1 MIGRFALTA
10 FGWLAESIMGALV
23 GKAVDRAVQQFGEQH
38 GFEDD
43 LEKLQD
49 SLDHARLTISTIER
63 LRIKDEGQQKTLR
76 KLLIRLKNS
85 AYDADDL
92 LDEFQYRILKQQIEQ
107 QGDEAGNRA
116 SSSSYSTPPPSKRTK
131 TSFSS
136 ISTSGIFR
144 KGDDD
149 DDVQRIRKIKGRLDD
164 NSAALEK
171 IYNSLGAEDDRGEK
185 QLVSSASRQTSSFST
200 EPRLVGRDKEL
211 QELKD
216 LLLKPEVASE
226 FGQSGVSVLSIC
238 GLGGIGKT
246 TLAQEVFNDSS
257 VKEYFKLRIW
267 VCVSENFC
275 TDRLIREIIECAT
288 TEKCDLT
295 NLDTLQRIVNE
306 KITPE
311 RFLLVLDDVWN
322 EDRHK
327 WEILCAPLRS
337 GKPGSKIL
345 VTTRSR
351 KIADMVSDVDAIHL
365 QGLDEESFWDFFKK
379 CAFGCSHSGAH
390 HPHMEAMAK
399 KMTCKLKGLPLAA
412 KTLGGLLSMKLDEQ
426 YWESILDSEIWQLPQ
441 EENGI
446 MPVLQ
451 LSYQHLPPH
460 LKQCFAFCS
469 LFPKDYKFSESELI
483 GIWMAEG
490 FIVPQGSTRMEELG
504 SNYFHELVNR
514 SFIQESKSGRFIMH
528 DLIHDLAELISAGE
542 SYRIEKG
549 KSHDIPS
556 TIRHLSIYT
565 DKEGMQTILTEF
577 SHWNKLRTMMLTVER
592 FPRED
597 FNFVCGVLE
606 KLKNIHVLVLK
617 NCSLREL
624 PDGIDKLIHLRYL
637 DLSNNKGIQ
646 RLPELLCDL
655 YNLQTLILRFCDNLK
670 SLPHGMMK
678 LINLRKL
685 YGVDRLIS
693 GITEI
698 GKLTSLQNLY
708 SFKVTKD
715 NGHKLPEL
723 NGLKQLRGKLRI
735 TNLENVEN
743 KDEANIAS
751 LKSKEHLNELVL
763 EWTSIQESDSD
774 INLHISEQVLE
785 GLQPHH
791 NLQRLTIRGYNG
803 ARPPNWLHK
812 QVYSRLES
820 LHLENCK
827 RWNDL
832 SAIGQLSQLKSL
844 SLVRTPVQT
853 KNIHKLFDPKVCKFF
868 SQLENLVLEGITMLE
883 DLPNLGQLP
892 CLTYIRIQS
901 LLGVKKI
908 DDKFFAMT
916 EEGSCFPR
924 LCTLQF
930 TEMPAWEELYG
941 SDDRNLFPC
950 LEGLYISNCQK
961 LQMLPPLPPS
971 IQQLKLNNVGL
982 VDCPR
987 FWKAFDECSSTTTSV
1002 SLTYL
1007 SIQNCPNLTSLDQGL
1022 LPHHLF
1028 PCLVDLD
1035 ISNCQKLQM
1044 LPPLP
1049 PSIQQLKLNNVG
1061 LVDCPR
1067 FWKAFDE
1074 GSSTTNSA
1082 SLTYLSIQ
1090 NCPNLTS
1097 LDQGLL
1103 PHHLFPCLEHLDI
1116 SNCQKL
1122 QMLPPLPPSIQS
1134 LDLNDVGLVDCPR
1147 FWKAIDECSST
1158 TNYAS
1163 LRYLFIQ
1170 NCPNLTS
1177 LEPGLLP
1184 HHLQHIY
1191 IAKCEQLSW
1200 VSVKRL
1206 KELASLCSLSIK
1218 ECPKLMSMTRDE
1230 YIDFQLP
1237 PSIKELCLSD
1247 CENLFKSLPG
1257 CLHNLTS
1264 LTSLSISKCPNLV
1277 SLPVE
1282 PSLRLIH
1289 PEIQDCNELR
1299 SVEGLPIKNLKVLK
1313 IKGCPKLLLP
1323 QTEKLPLWKLE
1334 IDDTAFL
1341 KQPLIKNSLSSVCEL
1356 TISSSREAVMFEGE
1370 DQESL
1375 QSLTSLHLFCFSDC
1389 KNLQSLPAKLY
1400 TLKSLRFL
1408 WIYNCPQIQSL
1419 PEKGLPPSLTDLE
1432 FKGCDPALEQQL
1444 VRHLAEINKSWL
1456 IPSSLRHLWWR

>member
-987 FWKAFDECSSTTTSV
+987 FWKA
-1002 SLTYL
+1002 
-1007 SIQNCPNLTSLDQGL
+1007 
-1022 LPHHLF
+1022 
-1028 PCLVDLD
+1028 
-1035 ISNCQKLQM
+1035 
-1044 LPPLP
+1044 
-1049 PSIQQLKLNNVG
+1049 
-1061 LVDCPR
+1061 
-1067 FWKAFDE
+1067 
-1074 GSSTTNSA
+1074 
-1082 SLTYLSIQ
+1082 
-1090 NCPNLTS
+1090 
-1097 LDQGLL
+1097 
-1103 PHHLFPCLEHLDI
+1103 
-1116 SNCQKL
+1116 
-1122 QMLPPLPPSIQS
+1122 
-1134 LDLNDVGLVDCPR
+1134 
-1147 FWKAIDECSST
+1147 IDECSST

-1456 IPSSLRHLWWR
+1456 IPSSLRHLWWSDN

>member
-10 FGWLAESIMGALV
+10 FGWLAESIVGVLV

-38 GFEDD
+38 GVEDD
-43 LEKLQD
+43 LKKLKD
-49 SLDHARLTISTIER
+49 SLANAKLKISTIEN
-63 LRIKDEGQQKTLR
+63 LWLKDEFLQQRVKD
-76 KLLIRLKNS
+76 LLIDLKNA

-107 QGDEAGNRA
+107 QGDEAGKRA
-116 SSSSYSTPPPSKRTK
+116 SSSSYSAPPPSKRTK
-131 TSFSS
+131 TSIASC
-136 ISTSGIFR
+136 TSGLFR

-149 DDVQRIRKIKGRLDD
+149 DDNNNVQKIRKIKGSLDD
-164 NSAALEK
+164 YSAALEE
-171 IYNSLGAEDDRGEK
+171 IYSSLGAEDDRGK
-185 QLVSSASRQTSSFST
+185 QQLVSSASRQTSSFST
-200 EPRLVGRDKEL
+200 EPQLFGRDKEL

-216 LLLKPEVASE
+216 LLFKPAVASE
-226 FGQSGVSVLSIC
+226 FGQSGVSVLSIY
-238 GLGGIGKT
+238 GMGGIGKT

-275 TDRLIREIIECAT
+275 TDRLTREIIECAT

-295 NLDTLQRIVNE
+295 NLDTLQKIVNE

-327 WEILCAPLRS
+327 WESLCAPLRS

-351 KIADMVSDVDAIHL
+351 KIADMVSDADAIHL
-365 QGLDEESFWDFFKK
+365 QGLDVESFWDFFKK

-412 KTLGGLLSMKLDEQ
+412 KTLGGLLSVKLDEQ

-469 LFPKDYKFSESELI
+469 LFPKGYKFSESDLI
-483 GIWMAEG
+483 GIWIAEG
-490 FIVPQGSTRMEELG
+490 FIVPRGSTRMEELG

-514 SFIQESKSGRFIMH
+514 SFIQESKYGEWIMH

-597 FNFVCGVLE
+597 FNFDCGVLE
-606 KLKNIHVLVLK
+606 KLKNIHVLVLN

-637 DLSNNKGIQ
+637 DLSYNEGIQ

-655 YNLQTLILRFCDNLK
+655 YNLQTLILGFCDNLK

-715 NGHKLPEL
+715 NGHKLVEL
-723 NGLKQLRGKLRI
+723 NGLKQLRGFLCI
-735 TNLENVEN
+735 TNLENVKN

-751 LKSKEHLNELVL
+751 LKSKEYLDVLEL
-763 EWTSIQESDSD
+763 EWTSLQESDSD
-774 INLHISEQVLE
+774 VNLHISEQVLE

-791 NLQRLTIRGYNG
+791 NLQRLIIKGYNG

-812 QVYSRLES
+812 QVYSRLGS

-832 SAIGQLSQLKSL
+832 SAIGQLSQLKFL
-844 SLVRTPVQT
+844 YLVRTPIQT
-853 KNIHKLFDPKVCKFF
+853 KNIHKLFNPKVCKFF
-868 SQLENLVLEGITMLE
+868 SQLEELVLEGITMLE

-892 CLTYIRIQS
+892 CLTFIRIQS
-901 LLGVKKI
+901 LPGVKKI
-908 DDKFFAMT
+908 GDKFFAMT

-924 LCTLQF
+924 LRTLRF
-930 TEMPAWEELYG
+930 IEMPAWEELYG

-950 LEGLYISNCQK
+950 LEDLYISNCQK

-987 FWKAFDECSSTTTSV
+987 FWKAFDEGSSTTNSA

-1028 PCLVDLD
+1028 PCLVNLD

-1103 PHHLFPCLEHLDI
+1103 PHHLFPCLVNLDI

-1122 QMLPPLPPSIQS
+1122 QMLPPLPPSIQQ
-1134 LDLNDVGLVDCPR
+1134 LKLNNVGLVDCPR
-1147 FWKAIDECSST
+1147 FWKAFDEGSST
-1158 TNYAS
+1158 TNSAS
-1163 LRYLFIQ
+1163 LTYLSIQ

-1177 LEPGLLP
+1177 LEPVLLP
-1184 HHLQHIY
+1184 HHHHLQKIHLK
-1191 IAKCEQLSW
+1191 KCEQLSW
-1200 VSVKRL
+1200 VPVKRL
-1206 KELASLCSLSIK
+1206 KELTSLWSLSLK
-1218 ECPKLMSMTRDE
+1218 DCPKLMGMSTPDE

-1237 PSIKELCLSD
+1237 PSITELCLSD

-1264 LTSLSISKCPNLV
+1264 LTSLSVSKCPNLV

-1282 PSLRLIH
+1282 PSLRLTRL
-1289 PEIQDCNELR
+1289 EIQNCNELR
-1299 SVEGLPIKNLKVLK
+1299 SVEGLPIKNLEVLK

-1323 QTEKLPLWKLE
+1323 QTEKLPLLKLE
-1334 IDDTAFL
+1334 IDDTAFM
-1341 KQPLIKNSLSSVCEL
+1341 KQPLIKNSLSSVRGL

-1375 QSLTSLHLFCFSDC
+1375 QSLTSLYSFCFSDC
-1389 KNLQSLPAKLY
+1389 KNLQTLPAKLY

-1408 WIYNCPQIQSL
+1408 QIHNCPQIQSL
-1419 PEKGLPPSLTDLE
+1419 PEKGLPPSLAHINFE
-1432 FKGCDPALEQQL
+1432 GCDQALEQQL
-1444 VRHLAEINKSWL
+1444 VRHLAEINKS
-1456 IPSSLRHLWWR
+1456 